1 MDNENPPENGT
12 WLKRVIVGVYFLAVV
27 ILIPF
32 FIWPLVQNGTHN
44 PKMEAMVIST
54 VFLVLTL
61 PISIYSVA
69 SHLGKFFEII
79 TMGRKACQGSNF
91 LIKKLN
97 KCFLTSNM
105 IYSFLK

>member
-1 MDNENPPENGT
+1 MDSENPPENGK
-12 WLKRVIVGVYFLAVV
+12 WLKRAIGAVYFIAVV

-32 FIWPLVQNGTHN
+32 FIWPLVNSTSTQN

-69 SHLGKFFEII
+69 SHLVEV
-79 TMGRKACQGSNF
+79 
-91 LIKKLN
+91 
-97 KCFLTSNM
+97 
-105 IYSFLK
+105 

>member
-12 WLKRVIVGVYFLAVV
+12 WLKRIIVGVYFLAVV

-69 SHLGKFFEII
+69 SHLGKFKEATHIVCSLCVLFWGTEWADFHENC
-79 TMGRKACQGSNF
+79 TE
-91 LIKKLN
+91 
-97 KCFLTSNM
+97 TS
-105 IYSFLK
+105 F

>member
-1 MDNENPPENGT
+1 MENEGPETGGPT
-12 WLKRVIVGVYFLAVV
+12 WLKRVIIGVYFVAVV

-44 PKMEAMVIST
+44 PKAEAMVIST

-69 SHLGKFFEII
+69 SHLGKFQYFF
-79 TMGRKACQGSNF
+79 F
-91 LIKKLN
+91 LL
-97 KCFLTSNM
+97 L
-105 IYSFLK
+105 LP

>member
-1 MDNENPPENGT
+1 MENEGSESGTGPT
-12 WLKRVIVGVYFLAVV
+12 WLKRVIIGVYFVAVV

-44 PKMEAMVIST
+44 PKAEAMVIST

-69 SHLGKFFEII
+69 SHLGKFSRF
-79 TMGRKACQGSNF
+79 RYFS
-91 LIKKLN
+91 
-97 KCFLTSNM
+97 
-105 IYSFLK
+105 

>member
-1 MDNENPPENGT
+1 MDSENPPETVDNGK
-12 WLKRVIVGVYFLAVV
+12 WLKRAIGAVYFIAVV

-32 FIWPLVQNGTHN
+32 FIWPLLNTNSGAN

-69 SHLGKFFEII
+69 SHLGEFKNKF
-79 TMGRKACQGSNF
+79 
-91 LIKKLN
+91 
-97 KCFLTSNM
+97 
-105 IYSFLK
+105 